1 MVFDSAQKRRSATAE
16 FGRRETC
23 QPLSS
28 DPVRIG
34 PIAIDASGTL
44 VRPEAFAEDAGS
56 GENYIENLCQ
66 HSGHKEEFGTDT
78 RFVMIAREIC
88 G

>member
-1 MVFDSAQKRRSATAE
+1 M
-16 FGRRETC
+16 
-23 QPLSS
+23 
-28 DPVRIG
+28 
-34 PIAIDASGTL
+34 

-56 GENYIENLCQ
+56 GENYIENLRQ

-78 RFVMIAREIC
+78 GFVTIAREIC